1 VQVSV
6 LPKHVNIEISLIA
19 SKEWKEDKP

>member
-19 SKEWKEDKP
+19 SKKWKEDKP